1 MSDRSSA
8 ELFGEIFNLIVG
20 YVPKAEQ
27 PKVAG
32 EFWKMSRGYDFSDYQ
47 MGCDD
52 QLIELGLAH
61 KAVDPDYP
69 EDGEQTVYEPAPRQ
83 QSTDAQGSK

>member
-8 ELFGEIFNLIVG
+8 YLFGEIFNLIVG

-27 PKVAG
+27 PKVAKD
-32 EFWKMSRGYDFSDYQ
+32 FWKMSRDYDFSDDQ
-47 MGCDD
+47 MHCDD

-61 KAVDPDYP
+61 KAVDPEYP
-69 EDGEQTVYEPAPRQ
+69 EDGEVVIYEPPPKPR
-83 QSTDAQGSK
+83 TT